1 VTTATY
7 TRYELLR
14 TIRNRRVI
22 IFTLAFPVILAC
34 LTTRSWFG

>member
-1 VTTATY
+1 VSAATY
-7 TRYELLR
+7 IRYELR
-14 TIRNRRVI
+14 RIIRNRRVI